1 MKTNIKFGIGV
12 MLVAM
17 LILSMAVMPAMSAES
32 KETTEQWKEQQTKKW
47 MDEHTVNVISTT
59 IYKYENGQLEVTEI
73 YTGKDIENKLGVN
86 NLTDVRKIPVDI
98 KTTETISLDGKT
110 FSLEE
115 GTEEVIVTE
124 KTVVL
129 TVGTDPYPWWNYY
142 SYPQYTWKQKLMVY
156 YERADPINLV
166 WDNNNINT
174 VKQELLDE
182 GWEDFVAES
191 GQYISDL
198 SDGTPEWVF
207 QQDSVADSTYR
218 FLDGGYHI
226 RLWRTSFGGD
236 VVADAHHDMQY
247 THEVD
252 EYEVAETYI
261 AGLYGNGWTV
271 DANAVNLYNSVWDPV
286 NNGWATRITPS

>member
-166 WDNNNINT
+166 WDNNNI
-174 VKQELLDE
+174 KQ
-182 GWEDFVAES
+182 
-191 GQYISDL
+191 
-198 SDGTPEWVF
+198 
-207 QQDSVADSTYR
+207 
-218 FLDGGYHI
+218 
-226 RLWRTSFGGD
+226 
-236 VVADAHHDMQY
+236 
-247 THEVD
+247 
-252 EYEVAETYI
+252 
-261 AGLYGNGWTV
+261 
-271 DANAVNLYNSVWDPV
+271 
-286 NNGWATRITPS
+286 